1 MPARSKT
8 SAKTLESEE
17 TLSKLIRGDK
27 EALAERAAKGGNMPA
42 GAHPDEKAIAQK
54 YGMSVEQVRE
64 LNRLFKKGESR
75 EKAKKGGKDEDKEKA
90 KKEERVALPWYA
102 RGGSSFYKYLFG
114 GSGTNAD
121 SLSKAYISSGGGGA
135 EGGSPLEQAMQEA
148 IKSKGRAKLLN
159 KGGKPATAPSGTN
172 GAPATGGSAPSG
184 GSSGG
189 SK

>member
-1 MPARSKT
+1 MT
-8 SAKTLESEE
+8 
-17 TLSKLIRGDK
+17 
-27 EALAERAAKGGNMPA
+27 
-42 GAHPDEKAIAQK
+42 
-54 YGMSVEQVRE
+54 VEQVRE
-64 LNRLFKKGESR
+64 LNKLFKKGESR
-75 EKAKKGGKDEDKEKA
+75 DKSKKKGKDEGKEGEKG
-90 KKEERVALPWYA
+90 ETGSPWYA

-114 GSGTNAD
+114 GSGNNAD

-184 GSSGG
+184 GSSSG